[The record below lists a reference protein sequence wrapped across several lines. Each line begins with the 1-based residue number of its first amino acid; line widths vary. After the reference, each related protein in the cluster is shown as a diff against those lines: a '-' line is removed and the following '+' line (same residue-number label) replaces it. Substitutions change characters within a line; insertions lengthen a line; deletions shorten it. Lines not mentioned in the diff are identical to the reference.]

1 MVARVGGAEFLVAA
15 EAPHAQLM
23 LLAAQLAD
31 QLGRAFPI
39 GALTTT
45 VGCRIGVTCR
55 RDGDDAA
62 ALLRHASEA
71 LRSEEHTS
79 ELQSLMRISYAVF
92 CLKKKK
98 QYNPKKKKQCSNVA
112 SISDI

>member
-1 MVARVGGAEFLVAA
+1 
-15 EAPHAQLM
+15 M

-45 VGCRIGVTCR
+45 VGCRIGDTCR

-71 LRSEEHTS
+71 LAEAKASDGATIRDACGDGEPAAPIEESGSAHVRPQDTKTQ
-79 ELQSLMRISYAVF
+79 LVGRIMPA
-92 CLKKKK
+92 KK
-98 QYNPKKKKQCSNVA
+98 
-112 SISDI
+112 